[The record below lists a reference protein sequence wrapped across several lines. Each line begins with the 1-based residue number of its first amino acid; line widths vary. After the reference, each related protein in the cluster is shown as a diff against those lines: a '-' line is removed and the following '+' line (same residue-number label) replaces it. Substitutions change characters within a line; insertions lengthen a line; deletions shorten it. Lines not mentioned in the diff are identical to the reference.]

1 MKPFQNLAEI
11 RTPDGSRLSLHEH
24 DGEYFLKLNGRQ
36 LMSTTATS
44 SELLLAQLSC
54 DGLRVSDLCLG
65 TMTFGEDWGWGAA
78 RDEARKIYDTYRE
91 AGGNQR
97 KNMVQAVEAGR
108 LAGSKRG
115 LIDRG
120 EKKTLDEGARKW
132 CSRLDENRSSEAA
145 EPG

>member
-1 MKPFQNLAEI
+1 VGFEEAAQYLLNVQPVIASPALRLKPEI
-11 RTPDGSRLSLHEH
+11 QIEPVD
-24 DGEYFLKLNGRQ
+24 
-36 LMSTTATS
+36 
-44 SELLLAQLSC
+44 
-54 DGLRVSDLCLG
+54 
-65 TMTFGEDWGWGAA
+65 
-78 RDEARKIYDTYRE
+78 
-91 AGGNQR
+91 
-97 KNMVQAVEAGR
+97 AGR